1 MDAYSIRRM
10 EREQQ
15 RAGQTRLADAI
26 RARRSALGLTQRD
39 VVAAGGPA
47 LSTLRQIEAAKSPGG
62 LSRETT
68 LGLDRSLRWTPGT
81 AAKVLAGA
89 GEISQLDTAGWP
101 TASGDWAAY
110 VQQRQCDEDDG
121 PAFPAAVDGP
131 ARDAVTTGIAGQSLE
146 TYSDAQLI
154 AELARRLAERRTGE
168 GG

>member
-10 EREQQ
+10 ERGQQ
-15 RAGQTRLADAI
+15 RVGQSRLAEAI

-89 GEISQLDTAGWP
+89 GEVSPLDTAGWP
-101 TASGDWAAY
+101 TAVGDWAAY
-110 VQQRQCDEDDG
+110 VQQRQRDDEVSASPTSPDERPG
-121 PAFPAAVDGP
+121 APG
-131 ARDAVTTGIAGQSLE
+131 VTVTAGQTLE
-146 TYSDAQLI
+146 SFSDAQLI
-154 AELARRLAERRTGE
+154 AELARRLADRHPAD

>member
-1 MDAYSIRRM
+1 M

-15 RAGQTRLADAI
+15 RVGQSRLAEAI

-81 AAKVLAGA
+81 AAKVLAGT
-89 GEISQLDTAGWP
+89 GEVAPLDTAGWP
-101 TASGDWAAY
+101 TAVGDWAAY
-110 VQQRQCDEDDG
+110 VQHRQREDDEG
-121 PAFPAAVDGP
+121 ATPTPPDERVGAPGTAIP
-131 ARDAVTTGIAGQSLE
+131 TRQTLE
-146 TYSDAQLI
+146 SFSDAQLI
-154 AELARRLAERRTGE
+154 AELARRLADRHPAD

>member
-1 MDAYSIRRM
+1 M

-15 RAGQTRLADAI
+15 RAGQTRLAEAI

-62 LSRETT
+62 LSRDTT

-89 GEISQLDTAGWP
+89 GEISPLDTAGWP
-101 TASGDWAAY
+101 TAVGDWAAY
-110 VQQRQCDEDDG
+110 VQQRQRDRDDG
-121 PAFPAAVDGP
+121 AQAADPIDGRTHGADPAMTASPRP
-131 ARDAVTTGIAGQSLE
+131 ESL
-146 TYSDAQLI
+146 SDAQLI
-154 AELARRLAERRTGE
+154 AELARRLAERHTTD